1 VLGCLSSERAAAFLP
16 HLGGVEMKALLFGK
30 LPAQAAT
37 K

>member
-1 VLGCLSSERAAAFLP
+1 VSGCILP
-16 HLGGVEMKALLFGK
+16 HLGGMEMKALLFGK